1 MTKAEEVGDSP
12 AVGFVSQRSVSLID
26 PDIDSKGIDRVR
38 ETVGMTREAVR
49 AISICLLYTSD
60 AADE

>member
-38 ETVGMTREAVR
+38 ETVGMTREAV
-49 AISICLLYTSD
+49 
-60 AADE
+60 